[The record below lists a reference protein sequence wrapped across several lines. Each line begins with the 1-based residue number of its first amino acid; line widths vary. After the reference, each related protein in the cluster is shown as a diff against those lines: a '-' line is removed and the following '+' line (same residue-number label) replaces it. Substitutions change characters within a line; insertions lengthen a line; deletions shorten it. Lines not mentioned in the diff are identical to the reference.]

1 MSGEKYLMKGKLTPI
16 VIAVLVVIDVI
27 AVITVVAVIAGAATF
42 AMRPIKAYTDPALYS
57 LVQSALKPDT
67 RDITAQM
74 NHIACEQT
82 ARFVIENMPTAPVFP
97 ERFALLS
104 HSLEA
109 IDAKSDGLYCEFGV
123 YTGATIN
130 HIASRTNHTIHGF
143 DSFEGLPENWRTG
156 FLKGTFE
163 MNGLPQVSKNVALYK
178 GWFNESLPGW
188 AMDHPGPMAFMHL
201 DADLYSSTK
210 TVFEILA
217 DRVVPGTVIQFDE
230 YFNYPGW
237 QNGEYKAFKEFVELH
252 DIKFE
257 YIGYCNTN
265 EQVAVRILS
274 VGSPGEK

>member
-1 MSGEKYLMKGKLTPI
+1 MSGDEYPMKGKLTPI
-16 VIAVLVVIDVI
+16 VLAVLVVLVVI
-27 AVITVVAVIAGAATF
+27 ETIAVIAGAAAF
-42 AMRPIKAYTDPALYS
+42 AIRPIKPYADTALYS
-57 LVQSALKPDT
+57 LVQNSLNKPDT

-82 ARFVIENMPTAPVFP
+82 ARFVMENMPTTPVFP
-97 ERFALLS
+97 DRFALLS

-130 HIASRTNHTIHGF
+130 HIASRTDHTIHGF

-156 FLKGTFE
+156 FPKGTFE
-163 MNGLPQVSKNVALYK
+163 MDGLPKVSKNVALYK

-188 AMDHPGPMAFMHL
+188 AVDHPGPVAFMHL

-274 VGSPGEK
+274 GGSLGEK